1 MRRKLL
7 VAGFLVSTMAFST
20 ACGLASRDRVRSIKR
35 MNEGIELSKKNN
47 TAGAEKALQE
57 AVAIDKTNSQAHFN
71 LGKIYRKQKKWVDA
85 EKAFQ
90 SAIEAMVDSPNGKF
104 WYELGAVQS
113 EQGSADGVPT
123 AEKEAAFRKSI
134 SSYQE
139 ALKLNPKLYKAHY
152 RTAVLHEKLDEPE
165 QADVEYRKTIE
176 LKPTFS
182 PAFVNLGNMYID
194 YGFANVAMVVLQT
207 GTQVNDTDARMWNG
221 LGRAHLSLN
230 QPKEAVDA
238 FTKAK
243 AIDPDMVDVLFGLGM
258 AYAEMRKRKEA
269 VENLNLFLQKASSDT
284 PPDRVKAA
292 RDTVARMED
301 VI

>member
-1 MRRKLL
+1 MLPLKRRRQLVVADLDADNADRDLSSVTTDSVEAYRYYVEGLQFHEDGIAAEAAKYFERAIAVDSDFAMALAKLS
-7 VAGFLVSTMAFST
+7 VSYGNMGDS
-20 ACGLASRDRVRSIKR
+20 DRSNKYI
-35 MNEGIELSKKNN
+35 
-47 TAGAEKALQE
+47 QE
-57 AVAIDKTNSQAHFN
+57 AYRHIERLSERERYYIEGLYYTRNGEDPEQAIAA
-71 LGKIYRKQKKWVDA
+71 YRKA
-85 EKAFQ
+85 
-90 SAIEAMVDSPNGKF
+90 
-104 WYELGAVQS
+104 
-113 EQGSADGVPT
+113 
-123 AEKEAAFRKSI
+123 I

-139 ALKLNPKLYKAHY
+139 ALVLNPKLYKAHY

-165 QADVEYRKTIE
+165 QADVQYRKTIE

>member
-1 MRRKLL
+1 
-7 VAGFLVSTMAFST
+7 MAFST

-57 AVAIDKTNSQAHFN
+57 AVAIDKTNAQAHFN
-71 LGKIYRKQKKWVDA
+71 LGKIYRKQKKWIDA

-90 SAIEAMVDSPNGKF
+90 SSIEAMADSPNGKY
-104 WYELGAVQS
+104 WYEMGAVQAA
-113 EQGSADGVPT
+113 QGNADGVAT
-123 AEKEAAFRKSI
+123 AEKEAAYRKAI

-139 ALKLNPKLYKAHY
+139 ALVLNPKLYKAHY

-165 QADVEYRKTIE
+165 QADVQYRKTIE

>member
-1 MRRKLL
+1 MRRNLL
-7 VAGFLVSTMAFST
+7 VAAFLVSTMTMSS
-20 ACGLASRDRVRSIKR
+20 ACGLTSRDRVRSIKR
-35 MNEGIELSKKNN
+35 MNEGIQLVTKNN

-57 AVAIDKTNSQAHFN
+57 AVAIDKTNSAAHYN
-71 LGKIYRKQKKWVDA
+71 LGKVYRKQKKWVDA

-90 SAIEAMVDSPNGKF
+90 AAIESMIDSPNGKY
-104 WYELGAVQS
+104 WYELGSVQS
-113 EQGSADGVPT
+113 AQGDADGVT
-123 AEKEAAFRKSI
+123 TSEKETKYRQAI
-134 SSYQE
+134 SSFQE

-152 RTAVLHEKLDEPE
+152 RTAVLHEKLDEPDK
-165 QADVEYRKTIE
+165 ADVEYRKTIE

-194 YGFANVAMVVLQT
+194 YGFANIAMSVLEI

-221 LGRAHLSLN
+221 LGRAQLSLN
-230 QPKEAVDA
+230 QAKSAVDA

-258 AYAEMRKRKEA
+258 AYAELRKRKEA
-269 VENLNLFLQKASSDT
+269 AENLNLFLQKASSDT

>member
-1 MRRKLL
+1 
-7 VAGFLVSTMAFST
+7 
-20 ACGLASRDRVRSIKR
+20 
-35 MNEGIELSKKNN
+35 
-47 TAGAEKALQE
+47 
-57 AVAIDKTNSQAHFN
+57 
-71 LGKIYRKQKKWVDA
+71 KWVDA

-258 AYAEMRKRKEA
+258 AYAEMRKRK
-269 VENLNLFLQKASSDT
+269 
-284 PPDRVKAA
+284 
-292 RDTVARMED
+292 
-301 VI
+301 